1 MDDTKHRSTARVGHH
16 LLVGALAA
24 AATVGATSAAASF
37 DIFLKIGDIKGEAT
51 DAKHAGEI
59 DVLAWS
65 WGVNGTVT
73 GGAVK
78 GGAQP
83 ACAQPLLI
91 DKHID
96 KATPPLVTSAALN
109 TTISTAKLT
118 VRKAGTEPIDVV
130 VVNLTGVTVKALSN
144 GGAAGD
150 EPMTEKLALG
160 FTSATITYTG
170 QKADGTGDAGV
181 SATTP
186 ASCP

>member
-1 MDDTKHRSTARVGHH
+1 MDDTKNRNNPGVGHH

-24 AATVGATSAAASF
+24 AATIGATSAAAGI
-37 DIFLKIGDIKGEAT
+37 DMFLKIGDIKGESI

-65 WGVNGTVT
+65 WGVNGAVT

-91 DKHID
+91 DKRVD

-109 TTISTAKLT
+109 TTIPTAKLT
-118 VRKAGTEPIDVV
+118 VRKAGTDPIDVV
-130 VVNLTGVTVKALSN
+130 VVNLTGVTVKGLSN

-160 FTSATITYTG
+160 FTTATFTYTG
-170 QKADGTGDAGV
+170 QKADGTADSGV
-181 SATTP
+181 SANTS